1 MSVLIVQPTLKT
13 ARMQLLPASA
23 GWAQAM
29 LDFEVRNRQ
38 HFAPW
43 DPLPGDMFFTEL
55 FWAMRLRQ
63 REEDARQDKG
73 MMFLLMAESEPGRI
87 IGTINLSN
95 CVRGIF
101 QACHLGYKLDKDYEG
116 QGMMSEALQA
126 VIGFAFGELKLHR
139 IMANYQPQNIR
150 SAAVL
155 QKLGFM
161 IEGEAKDY
169 LFLNGAWRDHVLT
182 ALVNRHYDHKPLLS

>member
-1 MSVLIVQPTLKT
+1 MSVLVIQPTLKT

-23 GWAQAM
+23 GWARAM

-43 DPLPGDMFFTEL
+43 DPAPGDMFFTEL

-63 REEDARQDKG
+63 REDDARQDKG
-73 MMFLLMAESEPGRI
+73 MMFLLMAEKEPGKV
-87 IGTINLSN
+87 IGMINLSN
-95 CVRGIF
+95 FVRGMF
-101 QACHLGYKLDKDYEG
+101 QACHLGYKLDKEYEG
-116 QGMMSEALQA
+116 KGLMSEALQA

-139 IMANYQPQNIR
+139 IMANYQPQNVR

-155 QKLGFM
+155 KKLGFS

-182 ALVNRHYDHKPLLS
+182 ALVNRDYDQKPLLN